1 MSAMSAIHERPAPSW
16 CIPFLVAH
24 VDVSGGRPGCAN
36 WQERLT
42 HQLADEVASAS
53 RAAGVLVVVE
63 ARHLCMVA
71 RGVEKHAAGTTTIA
85 CRGTLADDTATRAEL
100 MLGCCVAL

>member
-1 MSAMSAIHERPAPSW
+1 MSAPLQLGASHRWFTCRAFDGSKSLHCCVMR
-16 CIPFLVAH
+16 
-24 VDVSGGRPGCAN
+24 
-36 WQERLT
+36 QERLT
-42 HQLADEVASAS
+42 HQLADEVAAAS

-85 CRGTLADDTATRAEL
+85 CRGNLANDSATRAEL
-100 MLGCCVAL
+100 LLGCCVA